1 VERKLGRFSVIAAVI
16 LTAGAVG
23 LNTLIMGRA
32 VILLNIGL
40 IASLLAWLA
49 AGVGQTQPHRLVG
62 PLFLAS
68 IAVQMLH
75 LIEEYGGRFYELLP
89 ALFDQDPWQPQRFVV
104 FNLVWIGI
112 FLVAAVGVF
121 KRVRLAYLAVWFMAL
136 VGGIGNAV
144 LHTWL
149 AIQSTGYAPGVAT
162 ALINL
167 PLGIALVYFLCQ
179 PQWQDPASRP
189 GRATE

>member
-1 VERKLGRFSVIAAVI
+1 MERKLGRFSVIAAVI

-40 IASLLAWLA
+40 IASLLAWSA

-136 VGGIGNAV
+136 VGGIGNAIF
-144 LHTWL
+144 HIWL

-179 PQWQDPASRP
+179 PQWQDPASRR